1 MTTDVVKT
9 HAQWMHELIAD
20 AAIAGEHSDVP
31 VSAVVL
37 GADGEVLGR
46 GRNERELR
54 HDPTAHAEMLALRE
68 AADATGDWRLEGTTL
83 IVTLEPCPMC
93 AGAILAARV
102 PVVVFG
108 AWDEK
113 AGASGSVYDLLR
125 DRRLPHRAE
134 VIAGV
139 EADACAA
146 QLREFFERLR

>member
-1 MTTDVVKT
+1 MTTYT
-9 HAQWMHELIAD
+9 EWMRTLIRD
-20 AAIAGEHSDVP
+20 AALATEHGDVP

-37 GADGEVLGR
+37 AADGTVLGR

-54 HDPTAHAEMLALRE
+54 HDPTAHAEMLALRQ
-68 AADATGDWRLEGTTL
+68 AADATGDWHLEGTTL

-108 AWDEK
+108 AWDDK

-134 VIAGV
+134 VHAGV